1 VTPRQRAPI
10 LAALLVTAAVSAA
23 ACSRGQHSRAGG
35 GTAGTWHTLAG
46 ERRTAAAADSLIA
59 GMLVEYRL
67 QALSAAVVQDGRI
80 AWSAVAGEVAPGIPA
95 DTGTVFRAASL
106 GKPVFA
112 YLVLRLADEGV
123 LALDTPLADL
133 LPRPLSAF
141 EHYRELAADP
151 RHRALTARRILSQQ
165 SGLPNWNRQGP
176 VPLLAQPGTVFWYSG
191 EGYQLLQ
198 FVIERRTG
206 RTVADLAREQVFEP
220 LGMTNTSYLWLPRFD
235 GRFAVDTLVA
245 RHPILRR
252 SREQAEVAGSLL
264 TTAADYARFLLAV
277 LEGRGLSEA
286 ARTVMR
292 TPQVTIR
299 SASLFSLPGPDSGA
313 SRARG
318 LGWTVGWGRRESP
331 LGPVL
336 FHVGREGGCEN
347 YAVVFPERRTALVVL
362 SARPLEAEGTFT
374 ARLAGAL
381 IGDTW
386 SPLDWLEYR

>member
-1 VTPRQRAPI
+1 MSPLSRIRI
-10 LAALLVTAAVSAA
+10 LAAGLAAASAA
-23 ACSRGQHSRAGG
+23 ACARGEHAQAAGAVVSWRAL
-35 GTAGTWHTLAG
+35 TG
-46 ERRTAAAADSLIA
+46 EPRTAAAADSLVA
-59 GMLVEYRL
+59 ALLTEHRL

-80 AWSAVAGEVAPGIPA
+80 AWSAVAGEVAPGTPA

-112 YLVLRLADEGV
+112 YLVLRLADQGV

-133 LPRPLSAF
+133 LPRPLATF
-141 EHYRELAADP
+141 EHYRTLAVDP

-198 FVIERRTG
+198 FVIEQRTG
-206 RTVADLAREQVFEP
+206 RTVEELAREQVFDP
-220 LGMTNTSYLWLPRFD
+220 LGMTHSSYLWLPRFD
-235 GRFAVDTLVA
+235 GHFAVDTLLA

-252 SREQAEVAGSLL
+252 SREVAEVAGSFL
-264 TTAADYARFLLAV
+264 TTAVDYARFLEAV
-277 LEGRGLSEA
+277 LDGHGLSDEA
-286 ARTVMR
+286 RGAMR
-292 TPQVTIR
+292 TPQVAVR
-299 SASLFSLPGPDSGA
+299 SASLFTLPGPESA
-313 SRARG
+313 AARAMG

-336 FHVGREGGCEN
+336 FHLGREGGCEN
-347 YAVVFPERRTALVVL
+347 YAVVFPERRMALVVL
-362 SARPLEAEGTFT
+362 SARPLEAGGTFT
-374 ARLAGAL
+374 ARLAEAL
-381 IGDTW
+381 IGDTL